1 MIEKEKISK
10 EIKEMRAA
18 NKKII
23 FTNGCFDLLHQG
35 HKDLISLSSS
45 FGDVLVVGLNSDESV
60 RRLKGKDRPI
70 QNVVDRKSA
79 LLATGYVDKVYTFE
93 NDTPL
98 KLILLVRPDV
108 IVKGGDYVAED
119 IVGYKEIVD
128 WGGKVKIIPITP
140 GFSTTSIIE
149 NMR

>member
-1 MIEKEKISK
+1 MIEQEKISK

-35 HKDLISLSSS
+35 HKDLISVSSS
-45 FGDVLVVGLNSDESV
+45 FGDILVVGLNSDESV
-60 RRLKGKDRPI
+60 RRLKGKGRPI

-98 KLILLVRPDV
+98 KLILLVRPDI

-119 IVGYKEIVD
+119 IVGYKEMVD
-128 WGGKVKIIPITP
+128 WGGKVKIIPMTP

>member
-1 MIEKEKISK
+1 MIEQEKISK
-10 EIKEMRAA
+10 EINEMRAA

-60 RRLKGKDRPI
+60 RRLKGNGRPI
-70 QNVVDRKSA
+70 QNVVDRESA

-98 KLILLVRPDV
+98 KLILLVRPDI
-108 IVKGGDYVAED
+108 IVKGGDYIPED
-119 IVGYKEIVD
+119 IVGYKEIID

-149 NMR
+149 KMK

>member
-1 MIEKEKISK
+1 MIEQEKISK

-60 RRLKGKDRPI
+60 RRLKGNGRPI
-70 QNVVDRKSA
+70 QNVVDRESA
-79 LLATGYVDKVYTFE
+79 LIATGYVDKVYTFE

-108 IVKGGDYVAED
+108 IVKGGDYVPED
-119 IVGYKEIVD
+119 IVGYKEVID
-128 WGGKVKIIPITP
+128 WGGKVKIIPTTP

>member
-1 MIEKEKISK
+1 MIEQEKISK

-60 RRLKGKDRPI
+60 RRLKGNGRPI
-70 QNVVDRKSA
+70 QNVVDRESA
-79 LLATGYVDKVYTFE
+79 LIATGYVDKVYTFE

-108 IVKGGDYVAED
+108 IVKGGDYVPED
-119 IVGYKEIVD
+119 IVGYKEVID

>member
-1 MIEKEKISK
+1 MIEQEKISK
-10 EIKEMRAA
+10 EINEMRAA

-108 IVKGGDYVAED
+108 IVKGGDYDKENVVGSDYAD
-119 IVGYKEIVD
+119 IMLFDFIDGY
-128 WGGKVKIIPITP
+128 
-140 GFSTTSIIE
+140 STTKILQRTS
-149 NMR
+149 NR

>member
-1 MIEKEKISK
+1 MIEQEKISK

-35 HKDLISLSSS
+35 HKDLISVSSS
-45 FGDVLVVGLNSDESV
+45 FGDILVVGLNSDESV
-60 RRLKGKDRPI
+60 RRLKGNGRPI

-98 KLILLVRPDV
+98 KLILLVRPDI

-119 IVGYKEIVD
+119 IVGYKEMVD
-128 WGGKVKIIPITP
+128 WGGKVKIIPMTP

>member
-128 WGGKVKIIPITP
+128 WGGKVKIIPIAP

>member
-1 MIEKEKISK
+1 MIEQEKISK
-10 EIKEMRAA
+10 EIKGMRAA

-119 IVGYKEIVD
+119 IIGYKEMVD

>member
-140 GFSTTSIIE
+140 GFSTTPIIE

>member
-1 MIEKEKISK
+1 MSD
-10 EIKEMRAA
+10 
-18 NKKII
+18 NKKFI

-35 HKDLISLSSS
+35 HKYLRSLSSS